1 MSRSKD
7 SRDVGLLS
15 TGRIDAF
22 SDGVFAIA
30 ITVLVLGLKIP
41 EGNNLPGELVADWPS
56 YLGYFVSFAF
66 IGAVWMAHATLSKF
80 LKAVDQ
86 VFLGLNLLL
95 LLFVSL
101 LPFTS
106 GLMAS
111 HLSDTGERLAVAI
124 FGLNLTC
131 ASAMV
136 IVLARYAARTPG
148 LADQV
153 ADQEMNAFARQRR
166 LAITVQAIATA
177 LALVAPYAAVAV
189 YLAVTLLSL
198 LTPIVRALSKRHEV
212 AS

>member
-41 EGNNLPGELVADWPS
+41 EGNNLPGELAADWPA

-111 HLSDTGERLAVAI
+111 HLSDTGERL
-124 FGLNLTC
+124 TC

-136 IVLARYAARTPG
+136 NVLARYAARTPG